1 MGTSVLEFDKP
12 IAELERQIEELR
24 QQAEAQKI
32 DLAAEIAPLQQK
44 LGSLREE
51 VYRTLTPLQRV
62 QVARSARR
70 PFTLDYLRLAFS
82 DFIE

>member
-32 DLAAEIAPLQQK
+32 DVSAEIAPLQQK
-44 LGSLREE
+44 LG
-51 VYRTLTPLQRV
+51 
-62 QVARSARR
+62 RR
-70 PFTLDYLRLAFS
+70 DVLDLVGGYKAWGAAKLPTEAQPTQA
-82 DFIE
+82 

>member
-32 DLAAEIAPLQQK
+32 DLTA
-44 LGSLREE
+44 
-51 VYRTLTPLQRV
+51 
-62 QVARSARR
+62 
-70 PFTLDYLRLAFS
+70 
-82 DFIE
+82 